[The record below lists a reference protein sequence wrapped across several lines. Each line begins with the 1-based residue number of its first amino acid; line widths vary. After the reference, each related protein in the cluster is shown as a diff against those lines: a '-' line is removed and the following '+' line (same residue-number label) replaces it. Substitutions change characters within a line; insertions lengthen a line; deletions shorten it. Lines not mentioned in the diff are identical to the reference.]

1 MSEERKKKKRKVL
14 ILLCSVC
21 IGIFLLSFMFASSR
35 SGFMPKNIFKQDQ
48 IVYRTKEGNFLY
60 GFHTI
65 ESQTY
70 YFDEETGVMQTG
82 FADIDDNTYYFK
94 KDGTMVKGFYRIEDD
109 YYYFYEDGKQVKN
122 QFKKISIN
130 EKNQISYFDED
141 GKMVTNQ
148 YKGKIFNEYGELL
161 IDEDTLFMQAQTIIN
176 KYEGN
181 VGLYFKD
188 LRTQQEISIND
199 NTFYPCSII
208 KVCVL
213 VTVYNYIDQGL
224 LEYDSCQTYLENMI
238 IHSDNTSYNAL
249 ITMLGNGDGIKG
261 LQIVNTYMM
270 QLGLQNTQLHHS
282 LSPGDIYFSDS
293 DTNISCPSDIGLLFD
308 LLYQGEI
315 ISQDACDQMLDLLK
329 QCADRRAI
337 RQGLPDAIQF
347 AHKSGWAYDLYLDG
361 GIVYI
366 PDKDYILVL
375 FTDQISNKTD
385 FFKEMSNLFYTYEI
399 NLFTLE

>member
-1 MSEERKKKKRKVL
+1 MRKKKRIIII
-14 ILLCSVC
+14 ILSLC
-21 IGIFLLSFMFASSR
+21 IFVFLVSFKIASSK
-35 SGFMPKNIFKQDQ
+35 SGFVPKNIFKRNQ
-48 IVYRTKEGNFLY
+48 IVYRTKEGDLLY
-60 GFHTI
+60 GLHTI
-65 ESQTY
+65 GRQTY
-70 YFDEETGVMQTG
+70 YFDKETGVMQTG
-82 FADIDDNTYYFK
+82 FTEIDDNTYYFK
-94 KDGTMVKGFYRIEDD
+94 EDGTMVKGLYRIEDD
-109 YYYFYEDGKQVKN
+109 YYYFDDDGKQIKN
-122 QFKKISIN
+122 QFKKVSMN
-130 EKNQISYFDED
+130 KNDQISYFDKD

-148 YKGKIFNEYGELL
+148 YKEKIFNEDGQLL
-161 IDEDTLFMQAQTIIN
+161 IDEDTLLKQAQAIIN
-176 KYEGN
+176 KYGGN

-188 LRTQQEISIND
+188 LRAQQEISIND

-224 LEYDSCQTYLENMI
+224 LEYDSCQTYLDNMI

-261 LQIVNTYMM
+261 LQVVNTYMM

-282 LSPGDIYFSDS
+282 LSPGDIYFSDNGS
-293 DTNISCPSDIGLLFD
+293 NMSCPSDIGLLFD
-308 LLYQGEI
+308 LLYQGKI
-315 ISQDACDQMLDLLK
+315 ISKVACDQMLNLLK
-329 QCADRRAI
+329 QCSDQRAI
-337 RQGLPDAIQF
+337 WQGLPNTVEF

-385 FFKEMSNLFYTYEI
+385 FFKEISSLFYTYET